1 ATRLP
6 ARSAKRMAKW
16 DFSSVWRS
24 PRCTDPG
31 ADEFA
36 CTKKTRVRSSR
47 NPAPA
52 TPRRILRVRLGH
64 RQPLALFLAA
74 PTRSEPF
81 ARPASFRGA
90 EQSSPTATPEAATT
104 RRQRQKSESDRRRD
118 GPRRLG
124 QRLEPSEQP
133 VRSPRRVA
141 ER

>member
-1 ATRLP
+1 
-6 ARSAKRMAKW
+6 MAKW

-81 ARPASFRGA
+81 ARPASFRGGGAKQPDGDAGGGDHSQTTA
-90 EQSSPTATPEAATT
+90 EVRIRSSPRWAQASGPTLENLLSSRSGVP
-104 RRQRQKSESDRRRD
+104 
-118 GPRRLG
+118 PRRG
-124 QRLEPSEQP
+124 
-133 VRSPRRVA
+133 
-141 ER
+141 